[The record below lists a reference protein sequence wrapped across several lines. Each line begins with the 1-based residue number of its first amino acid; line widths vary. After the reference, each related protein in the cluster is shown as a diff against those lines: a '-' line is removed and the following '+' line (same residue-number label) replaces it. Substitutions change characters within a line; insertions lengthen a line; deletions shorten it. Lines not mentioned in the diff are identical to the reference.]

1 MKYVSGELFLLILSA
16 EYVYHASS
24 LKDLSTQFLK

>member
-1 MKYVSGELFLLILSA
+1 MEYFSTELFLLILSA
-16 EYVYHASS
+16 EYVSHASS